1 MTRNAD
7 RYAPAMP
14 QLVTRVDA
22 GLVDAL
28 DELVAAG
35 VIASRSDGVR
45 IGLERLIDRHR
56 RDEIGRQIV
65 DGYLRQ
71 PQTEDEIGWAE
82 AAAARMIAEEPW

>member
-1 MTRNAD
+1 MTRNAN
-7 RYAPAMP
+7 RYAAAMP

-22 GLVDAL
+22 GLVAAL
-28 DELVAAG
+28 DELVTAG

-65 DGYLRQ
+65 EGYLRQ
-71 PQTEDEIGWAE
+71 PQTEDEGGWTDDDS
-82 AAAARMIAEEPW
+82 ARMIAEEPW